1 MNLDWPL
8 SEKKMSDEKKHL
20 DFSNTRISWDRPLE
34 SYSKIQTL
42 FGKIVRGRKFQLNK
56 LKNNPKYYLN
66 VGCGENVHQD
76 FINLDYQWR
85 PNIQLCWDITKGLPI
100 PTDSIKGI
108 FSEHC
113 LEHIS
118 YSQCCNVIKEFY
130 RILRP
135 SGVVRIIVPDAELY
149 LDLYQKDKKG
159 ESVEFPCVNNQ
170 DLQNGFTPI
179 MAVNRV
185 FRNHGHLFA
194 YDART
199 IEVMMSKIGFDDIRK
214 ESFLNGRDNNLLID
228 SEKRNIESLY
238 IEAIAKKV

>member
-1 MNLDWPL
+1 MNLDRP
-8 SEKKMSDEKKHL
+8 SSVKKMNEGKKHL
-20 DFSNTRISWDRPLE
+20 DFSNTKISWNRRLE
-34 SYSKIQTL
+34 SYSKIQVL
-42 FGKIVRGRKFQLNK
+42 VSKIIRGRKFQLNQ
-56 LKNNPKYYLN
+56 LKNTPKYYLN
-66 VGCGENVHQD
+66 VGCGENVHQG
-76 FINLDYQWR
+76 FINLDYKWR
-85 PNIQLCWDITKGLPI
+85 PNMQLCWDITKGLPI
-100 PTDSIKGI
+100 PANSIKGI

-113 LEHIS
+113 LEHIV
-118 YSQCCNVIKEFY
+118 YSQCCSVLKEFY

-149 LDLYQKDKKG
+149 LDLYQKDKQG
-159 ESVEFPCVNNQ
+159 ESVEFPYVSKQ

-185 FRNHGHLFA
+185 FRDHGHLFA

-199 IEVMMSKIGFDDIRK
+199 IEVMLDKIGFDDIRK
-214 ESFLNGRDNNLLID
+214 ESFMNGRDSNLLID